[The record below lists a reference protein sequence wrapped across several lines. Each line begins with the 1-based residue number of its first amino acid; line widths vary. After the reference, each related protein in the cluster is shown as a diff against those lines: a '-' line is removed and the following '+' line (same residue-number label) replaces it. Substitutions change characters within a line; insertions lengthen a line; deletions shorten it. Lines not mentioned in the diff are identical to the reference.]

1 VEIRAGFLPT
11 APALPA
17 SGTICWFRISSAMPA
32 GLLVQVS
39 NAASVVLRL
48 VACVDSLIGS
58 GERLTG
64 HAQALSTL
72 RGHFPAPARYS
83 PIMNLTI
90 SLAPLLSLVAGILI
104 LLIPGMLR
112 IIVAVYLIAMGVI
125 GLTGM
130 NF

>member
-1 VEIRAGFLPT
+1 
-11 APALPA
+11 
-17 SGTICWFRISSAMPA
+17 
-32 GLLVQVS
+32 
-39 NAASVVLRL
+39 
-48 VACVDSLIGS
+48 
-58 GERLTG
+58 
-64 HAQALSTL
+64 
-72 RGHFPAPARYS
+72 
-83 PIMNLTI
+83 MNLTI